1 MEKMDISPLSSSSS
15 SKSMSSSKK
24 TNKRKSKTQK
34 KILWKKR
41 ATHLPISNI
50 ISQFEIS
57 DDNIKRFSRNVN
69 SPYDCVINALQIMGF
84 IDKVT
89 SNILRIS
96 DIGDKFGFN
105 KIQIE
110 KIFILLKGTNFD
122 FIAINNFNDFSQ
134 TVEQNL
140 LPGHVIFAGYME
152 IINKGELN
160 EKGESDE
167 KIFQHVFLIGRYL
180 NGKIVLMDPQLQAL
194 CDINKCQDL
203 IRNKD
208 EYYILYN
215 SKESL
220 TKSQLTKLGFIK

>member
-1 MEKMDISPLSSSSS
+1 
-15 SKSMSSSKK
+15 
-24 TNKRKSKTQK
+24 
-34 KILWKKR
+34 
-41 ATHLPISNI
+41 
-50 ISQFEIS
+50 
-57 DDNIKRFSRNVN
+57 
-69 SPYDCVINALQIMGF
+69 VINALQIMGF

-220 TKSQLTKLGFIK
+220 TKSQLTKLGFIM